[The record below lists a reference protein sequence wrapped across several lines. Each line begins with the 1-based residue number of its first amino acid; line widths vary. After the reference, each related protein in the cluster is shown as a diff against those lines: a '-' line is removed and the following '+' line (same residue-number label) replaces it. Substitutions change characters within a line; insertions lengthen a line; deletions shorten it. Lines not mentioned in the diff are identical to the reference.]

1 MYCPDGCMAKHGLLS
16 MSGGCLKLYNE
27 INETAC
33 APVCKAVRLPANMF
47 DRSVKCAPVCKAA
60 RGYIAV
66 QVSMS
71 SKTL

>member
-1 MYCPDGCMAKHGLLS
+1 M
-16 MSGGCLKLYNE
+16 YNE

-33 APVCKAVRLPANMF
+33 APVCKAARLPANMF